1 MKKVR
6 TGLLKSAS
14 LSCEEGD
21 IADWLWVP
29 RGNEEAVAYWMV
41 EPGRELEIMYML
53 TQMMQAVIMST
64 AEEDLVYLH
73 EMISLLD
80 DATVTLDHKPMAWS
94 AQEVVTLLEEKR
106 RNIKSAKPDDPDI
119 PF

>member
-29 RGNEEAVAYWMV
+29 HGTEEAVGYWMV
-41 EPGRELEIMYML
+41 EPGRELEIVYML
-53 TQMMQAVIMST
+53 TQMMQAVIFST
-64 AEEDLVYLH
+64 PEEDLVYLR
-73 EMISLLD
+73 EMISLLED
-80 DATVTLDHKPMAWS
+80 HTVILDHKPMAWT

-106 RNIKSAKPDDPDI
+106 RNVKKPNLDVPDI